1 MHLLRHQRVEV
12 QVQSGDG
19 TTTVPPPVT
28 SAPLSRAERAHTRLT
43 WAQRL
48 AHNARPQTA
57 GQVTIR
63 LFGVPERFAASLG
76 LATARTS
83 A

>member
-1 MHLLRHQRVEV
+1 MHRRACMHLLRHQRVEI
-12 QVQSGDG
+12 QVESGEATRAD
-19 TTTVPPPVT
+19 T
-28 SAPLSRAERAHTRLT
+28 SASLSRAERAHARLT

-48 AHNARPQTA
+48 AHNGRPETTGRVA
-57 GQVTIR
+57 IR

-76 LATARTS
+76 LAS